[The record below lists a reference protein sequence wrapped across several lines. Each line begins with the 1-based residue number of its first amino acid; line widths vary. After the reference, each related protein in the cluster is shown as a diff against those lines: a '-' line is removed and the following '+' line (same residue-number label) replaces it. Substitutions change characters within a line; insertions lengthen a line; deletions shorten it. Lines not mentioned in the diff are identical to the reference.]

1 MEPTH
6 FFRRAMKCKSKWPFL
21 LVIII
26 ASCIP
31 TQPELSKRT
40 VSTESLPV
48 LKSSEA
54 GLSSA
59 CLGCHA
65 SYTSNHH
72 PVDFRPADSSK
83 ISLPLF
89 HGEIQCLTC
98 HEEDHRGGTNCL
110 RGGPYAERREICFK
124 CHSEEEYAEIDPH
137 IMLDSEGKIATV
149 NGKPICLVCHAVQP
163 NPVTDRTEDVKF
175 RADVAFLCW
184 RCHAP
189 MVNSVLMNHF
199 RLKPS
204 ISQLRYLQEKIEQL
218 EVTIPLIPRQRI
230 TCSTCHNPHQEGVI
244 MYQPSAKGADSPS
257 RLRLPAPS
265 LCLVCHIV

>member
-1 MEPTH
+1 
-6 FFRRAMKCKSKWPFL
+6 MKCLSKCLFL
-21 LVIII
+21 LAIMM
-26 ASCIP
+26 ASCTP
-31 TQPELSKRT
+31 TPPQMSNITAYTQSPRAVGGSA
-40 VSTESLPV
+40 P
-48 LKSSEA
+48 

-59 CLGCHA
+59 CLDCHA

-72 PVDFRPADSSK
+72 PVDFRPADSTK

-89 HGEIQCLTC
+89 RGEIRCLTC
-98 HEEDHRGGTNCL
+98 HEEDHKGETNCL
-110 RGGPYAERREICFK
+110 RGGPYTERREICFR
-124 CHSEEEYAEIDPH
+124 CHSEGEYEEIDPH
-137 IMLDSEGKIATV
+137 VMLDSEGKIV
-149 NGKPICLVCHAVQP
+149 MINGKPVCLVCHAVQP

-204 ISQLRYLQEKIEQL
+204 ISQLQYIQEKTRQL
-218 EVTIPLIPRQRI
+218 EVTIPLVPRQRI

-244 MYQPSAKGADSPS
+244 MYQPSARGADSPNK
-257 RLRLPAPS
+257 LRLPTPS
-265 LCLVCHIV
+265 LCLVCHNI